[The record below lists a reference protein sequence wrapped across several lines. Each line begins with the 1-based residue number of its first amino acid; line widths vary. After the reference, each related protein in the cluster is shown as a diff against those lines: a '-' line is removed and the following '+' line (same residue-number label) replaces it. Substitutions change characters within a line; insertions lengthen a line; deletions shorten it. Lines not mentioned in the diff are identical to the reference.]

1 MSEILVGIDGTAS
14 GEDALA
20 FAQRL
25 AASTGAGLR
34 VATVYPY
41 SDVHSRASNEAF
53 RRALREDALAML
65 GRATAGLG
73 DEVPRHVI
81 ADVSPPRALHHLA
94 EETGAALLVVGSTHR
109 GAVGRVLPGST
120 GERILH
126 GASCPV
132 AIVPHGYKA
141 HDHDICAIGVGY
153 DGLEESELAL
163 TSASELAHGLG
174 ARLRV
179 IQVFDSGYDATP
191 ALVPGVSAAAVR
203 DEAKRMQHEELAE
216 RVAALAQPAEAEA
229 VFIDGNPGPR
239 LAAEAAAVDLLVIG
253 SRGYGPLRAVLL
265 GGVAHALVRS
275 AERPVVVLP
284 RGVEIGLEA
293 LFAPAAGASA

>member
-1 MSEILVGIDGTAS
+1 MSEILVGIDGTTS

-25 AASTGAGLR
+25 ATSTGAALR

-53 RRALREDALAML
+53 RRALREDALIVL
-65 GRATAGLG
+65 ERATAEL
-73 DEVPRHVI
+73 DDDVPRHVI

-109 GAVGRVLPGST
+109 GPVGRVLPGST

-126 GASCPV
+126 GAPCPV
-132 AIVPHGYKA
+132 AIVPRDYKSHGRE
-141 HDHDICAIGVGY
+141 IGAIGVGY
-153 DGLEESELAL
+153 DGLEESEVAL
-163 TSASELAHGLG
+163 TSACELAHRLG

-179 IQVFDSGYDATP
+179 IQVFDIDYDATP
-191 ALVPGVSAAAVR
+191 ALMPGVSAAAVR
-203 DEAKRMQHEELAE
+203 DEAQRMRREKLAE

-229 VFIDGNPGPR
+229 VFVDGNPGAR
-239 LAAEAAAVDLLVIG
+239 LADEAAGVDLLVIG
-253 SRGYGPLRAVLL
+253 SRGYGPVRAVLL
-265 GGVAHALVRS
+265 GGVAHALVRA
-275 AERPVVVLP
+275 AEGPVVVLP
-284 RGVEIGLEA
+284 RGVEMGLEA
-293 LFAPAAGASA
+293 LFTPAAGASA